1 VLSTTTDGEATAP
14 AAEGDGTAEAAGD
27 AAGDAAGEAAGLA
40 AASGDGDGATAG
52 EAATGADVG
61 FAGAGGVVG
70 AAGAA
75 ELHPAAINMA
85 AASKFEVHGAADG
98 TRRQNVVTRS
108 YTAPFYG
115 PRPTCRRVLTPAR
128 FDGCHQQLPG

>member
-1 VLSTTTDGEATAP
+1 VLSTTTDGEATAA

-27 AAGDAAGEAAGLA
+27 AAGEAAGLA
-40 AASGDGDGATAG
+40 AADGDGDGATAG

-85 AASKFEVHGAADG
+85 AASRFEVDGAADR

-108 YTAPFYG
+108 YTVPFYG
-115 PRPTCRRVLTPAR
+115 PRPTCRRVLTTNR
-128 FDGCHQQLPG
+128 L